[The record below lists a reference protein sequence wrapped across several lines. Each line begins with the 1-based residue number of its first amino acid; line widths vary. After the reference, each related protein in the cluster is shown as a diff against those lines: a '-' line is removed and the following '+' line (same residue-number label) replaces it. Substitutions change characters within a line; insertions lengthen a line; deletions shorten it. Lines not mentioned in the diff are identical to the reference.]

1 MSVEAL
7 NVQARA
13 TSTLQARPAQFDLVR
28 AAGVDVF
35 ATCPQ
40 SKDAD
45 PDTYLEHALRVARWS
60 DEAGCSG
67 MLIYTDNGLVDP
79 WLLTQLVLE
88 ETTQLC
94 PLVAI
99 QPAYMHPYTA
109 AKMVATLGYLQR
121 RRICLNMVAGGFRND
136 LLALDD
142 DTEHDDRYDR
152 LVEYTTIMKELL
164 SGSGPVSFEGSYY
177 RVKNLRMTPALS
189 PELFPGVFVSGS
201 SDAGLAAA
209 RALGATAVKYPQP
222 PAEENGRRPREAVRL
237 GMRAGVIARATT
249 EEAWHDAYELFPAS
263 RKGQMTHK
271 LAMKVSDSRWHEQL
285 SSLGEHAAT
294 HDSPYWLGPF
304 ENYKTFCPYLV
315 GSYETVAEELGRYFR
330 IGFRTFILDIP
341 PSPDELVHTGV
352 AFREAVD
359 AVLT

>member
-7 NVQARA
+7 NAQAAPQPAHA
-13 TSTLQARPAQFDLVR
+13 TRNAPFAEVR
-28 AAGVDVF
+28 AKGVEVLS
-35 ATCPQ
+35 TCPQ
-40 SKDAD
+40 SRDAD
-45 PDTYLEHALRVARWS
+45 PDTYLQDALRVARWS
-60 DEAGCSG
+60 DEAQCSG
-67 MLIYTDNGLVDP
+67 MLVYTDNALVDP

-88 ETTQLC
+88 HTETLC

-99 QPAYMHPYTA
+99 QPVYMHPYTA
-109 AKMVATLGYLQR
+109 AKMVATLAFLHR
-121 RRICLNMVAGGFRND
+121 RRIYLNMVAGGFRND

-164 SGSGPVSFEGSYY
+164 AGPDPVNFEGKYY
-177 RVKNLRMTPALS
+177 KVKNLRMKPAVP
-189 PELFPGVFVSGS
+189 PELFPGVYVSGS

-222 PAEENGRRPREAVRL
+222 PAEENDRRPREAVRL

-249 EEAWHDAYELFPAS
+249 EEAWHDAYELFPQC

-271 LAMKVSDSRWHEQL
+271 LAMKVSDSKWHEQL
-285 SSLGEHAAT
+285 SELGSYAAS

-315 GSYETVAEELGRYFR
+315 GSYDTVAGELAHYLRV
-330 IGFRTFILDIP
+330 GFRTFILDIP
-341 PSPDELVHTGV
+341 PSASELAHTGT
-352 AFREAVD
+352 AFRQAVD
-359 AVLT
+359 AVLP